1 MDPAQYYSQNP
12 SSHPNQHQAHGGNN
26 QQLVRADPNV
36 VSEYIRSLYSN
47 PTQYQLAAPTNDP
60 AFYQL
65 AQQMVL
71 EKKHKMEQM
80 LLAIQQQSELSTM
93 MSAAG
98 ISDPG
103 YTQVSGTSG
112 SMHPQFYQQPPVH
125 PAVYQNSAWGNATNQ
140 WSHIPQGYVPQQE
153 QHIRSAHISP
163 EVETRSL
170 YPDQRYLH
178 SAQAGVTSEASTSRQ
193 PQQLVQSQHQ
203 HFQQQPP
210 LAQSG
215 PQAQRHTQYQAQPE
229 QHAQRGYQSQ
239 LNQPQ
244 QITSA
249 SQQYPAQAS
258 IASTTQLYQ
267 PQPQPYPGRHPL
279 QPDRQQPQ
287 AGPSQTSQ
295 TKSEREQAAT
305 TQKQL
310 QYLASLQQQHQR
322 ARQGHI
328 LPAGSDPSSAQPP
341 NPPPVSTSS
350 QPAPALPQGPSAPP
364 GNPDQ
369 TPATPN
375 RSQSPS
381 KPLRS
386 TPSFSLMD
394 LRAPRRRSDRVA
406 LAEQEPNPDATREGA
421 HEPEQGVSSSVQAGV
436 PSSAIEPTEKGS
448 SAIGPGP
455 GVPVSNDHPQPG
467 TGTLRSS
474 LEPLKHGNA
483 IMSSNIST
491 NTPSTAAT
499 RPPPPFQA
507 APAEPARATPATPV
521 EVAVPIQDS
530 TAPKYT
536 LATSGAV
543 PDASVPALNTSSS
556 GIVHPNM
563 PAQGSSGSPAISAA
577 DAKGQDSL
585 KDKLDRLH
593 VLGIDCVSIVRRAA
607 ELGGASTEHLQRP
620 SARLGPKGELIP
632 LFASGQPLQLWMAGL
647 KVSRTQGDEV
657 LKQISL
663 IAMEAAQRYGPDA
676 IAAWSGRDTGSS
688 AGSVGITSTQKPI
701 PAPGHH
707 SIPNAS
713 PVVATAPVGTML
725 PAPHP
730 LPVPAGGPSTLGHQ
744 PGFNAP
750 TVQSHGPQIPTE
762 VHNTALAQHQRL
774 APRPVGPVA
783 HGPAPQHS
791 YQAHPIYQRAGTQ
804 GQSQP
809 PATQQPAQ
817 VARTPMQAVQ
827 HPQISQKPR
836 PQKSAPKP
844 TKTGGGT
851 PALDF
856 LRTLGIDVG
865 DGSSS
870 AADSDAASDTSR
882 GRKGK
887 GKAKAKAIEEVA
899 TVPHV
904 AAPSPPPAPSPSVME
919 PAVVEPAVVE
929 PVVVESHIAAPSV
942 SQPEAQPEEPGP
954 SLSEAKQLASESALP
969 AATAESPILS
979 VEAPEPP
986 PLPDQPAAPL
996 SPLLAPAIA
1005 VLPEPRSPSTPAS
1018 PPPELSVDPVSALEH
1033 ENAAQSPGAQAVADV
1048 ASSTIASAPASVP
1061 VLANIPAPVPPPV
1074 QTPTPAPSPGPSQYV
1089 VLPVISSP
1097 SVPATSDVSMADPI
1111 PSGLPRASST
1121 PAIRPVSS
1129 ASQRPPAPA
1138 EYVPLKRKRDSVP
1151 GPPPEPSDGLSQSWA
1166 EVYAKAAN
1174 QLANKISENNRA
1186 KKARSEAP
1194 QPTRPAE
1201 PSKDKG
1207 KSKAVPLFKAETPP
1221 QGNKGKG
1228 KRPLFQPET
1237 PPIDA
1242 EDEGMDAIIDVV
1254 GDDIRPPAPVVRQP
1268 TSKQGKRR
1276 LIMEVVLP
1284 LRKKTK
1290 TTKGNAKP
1298 QGV

>member
-36 VSEYIRSLYSN
+36 VNEYIRSLYNN

-103 YTQVSGTSG
+103 YTQISGPSG

-163 EVETRSL
+163 EVETRSW

-178 SAQAGVTSEASTSRQ
+178 SAQAGVAGEASTSRQ
-193 PQQLVQSQHQ
+193 PQQLVQSQRQ
-203 HFQQQPP
+203 HVQQQPP
-210 LAQSG
+210 PDQPG
-215 PQAQRHTQYQAQPE
+215 PQAQRHTQYRAQPE
-229 QHAQRGYQSQ
+229 QQTQRGYQSQ
-239 LNQPQ
+239 SNQPQ
-244 QITSA
+244 HITSA

-258 IASTTQLYQ
+258 ITSTTQPYQ
-267 PQPQPYPGRHPL
+267 PQPQAYPGRHPL

-295 TKSEREQAAT
+295 VKSEREQAAT

-322 ARQGHI
+322 ARQGRPSPTFQQPS
-328 LPAGSDPSSAQPP
+328 LPQTVSGTAPSHVVTNATPVAQVISSQSAPTHPPP
-341 NPPPVSTSS
+341 NPPDPSPVSTLS

-394 LRAPRRRSDRVA
+394 LRASRRRSDRVT
-406 LAEQEPNPDATREGA
+406 LAEQESNPDVTREGA
-421 HEPEQGVSSSVQAGV
+421 NEPEQGVSSSAGV
-436 PSSAIEPTEKGS
+436 PSSAIKPTQEGS
-448 SAIGPGP
+448 SAIEPGP
-455 GVPVSNDHPQPG
+455 GVPVSNDHPQLS
-467 TGTLRSS
+467 TGTPRSS

-491 NTPSTAAT
+491 NPPSTAAT
-499 RPPPPFQA
+499 RPPPPFQV

-521 EVAVPIQDS
+521 ELVVPTQDS
-530 TAPKYT
+530 TAPKHT

-632 LFASGQPLQLWMAGL
+632 LFAPGQPLQLWMAGL

-676 IAAWSGRDTGSS
+676 IAAWSGRDTGNP
-688 AGSVGITSTQKPI
+688 AGSVGITSTQKPL

-713 PVVATAPVGTML
+713 PAVATAPVRTML

-730 LPVPAGGPSTLGHQ
+730 LPVPAGGPSVLGHQ
-744 PGFNAP
+744 PGFNVH

-762 VHNTALAQHQRL
+762 VHNTTLAQHHQL
-774 APRPVGPVA
+774 APRPVGPVV
-783 HGPAPQHS
+783 HGPPPQHS
-791 YQAHPIYQRAGTQ
+791 YQAHPIYQRTGMQA
-804 GQSQP
+804 QSQA
-809 PATQQPAQ
+809 PATQQPAR

-827 HPQISQKPR
+827 QPQISQKPR

-844 TKTGGGT
+844 SKTGGGT

-882 GRKGK
+882 GRKDK

-899 TVPHV
+899 TVPLV
-904 AAPSPPPAPSPSVME
+904 AVSSPPPAPSPSV
-919 PAVVEPAVVE
+919 VEPAVVE
-929 PVVVESHIAAPSV
+929 PPIAAPSV
-942 SQPEAQPEEPGP
+942 SQPEAQSEEPGS
-954 SLSEAKQLASESALP
+954 SLSETKQLVSESALP
-969 AATAESPILS
+969 AWTTESPILG
-979 VEAPEPP
+979 
-986 PLPDQPAAPL
+986 
-996 SPLLAPAIA
+996 IA
-1005 VLPEPRSPSTPAS
+1005 FNPTS

-1033 ENAAQSPGAQAVADV
+1033 ENAPQSPGAQAVADV
-1048 ASSTIASAPASVP
+1048 ASSTTAPTPAPVP
-1061 VLANIPAPVPPPV
+1061 VLANIPAPIPPPV

-1089 VLPVISSP
+1089 VLPVITSP
-1097 SVPATSDVSMADPI
+1097 SVPATSDVAMADPV

-1121 PAIRPVSS
+1121 PAIRPMSS
-1129 ASQRPPAPA
+1129 ASQRPPAPV

-1151 GPPPEPSDGLSQSWA
+1151 GPPPEASDGLSQSWA

-1194 QPTRPAE
+1194 QPTRPSE
-1201 PSKDKG
+1201 LSKDKG

-1242 EDEGMDAIIDVV
+1242 ENEGMDAIIDVV
-1254 GDDIRPPAPVVRQP
+1254 GDDVRPPVPVVRQP

-1290 TTKGNAKP
+1290 ATKGNAKP